1 LPGIHL
7 LSGYIGKGQQFKQ
20 MVVGAADGVISGF
33 RAKITASLEE
43 VRSSR
48 KRFSTGDQ

>member
-7 LSGYIGKGQQFKQ
+7 LSGYIGKGAQFNQ
-20 MVVGAADGVISGF
+20 IVVVGAADGVISDF

-43 VRSSR
+43 V
-48 KRFSTGDQ
+48 